1 MVYGDREI
9 ITKTSQTFRQNKL
22 FLNPSVFWTVEKVMQ
37 SFPLKN
43 QNQIKNL
50 TLLTKLQVKNLYE
63 ILKKQSNFYKAFPM
77 YYAINYTQEE
87 EEKTRKIWISETAGN
102 DLRIWFL
109 SCSII
114 FLRTTFYWSCAIPSS
129 SQDFSRTYF
138 WWCLTLPLLERPQRR
153 SSVSC
158 FFNGIPNW

>member
-1 MVYGDREI
+1 
-9 ITKTSQTFRQNKL
+9 
-22 FLNPSVFWTVEKVMQ
+22 MQ

-87 EEKTRKIWISETAGN
+87 EGKKEKSG
-102 DLRIWFL
+102 
-109 SCSII
+109 
-114 FLRTTFYWSCAIPSS
+114 
-129 SQDFSRTYF
+129 SQK
-138 WWCLTLPLLERPQRR
+138 LLE
-153 SSVSC
+153 
-158 FFNGIPNW
+158 IT